1 MRQNLLIYLLIGI
14 IGIAG
19 FNIGCF
25 YGLQTTSAVN
35 GALIMATTPLITLLL
50 AILLDGEKLTLAKSI
65 GVVFGLSGVLF
76 VISHGHLSTLLHLK
90 IAIGDLFIL
99 LGGISFCLANVL
111 SRRYVKNATPLET
124 QLFLCCSVL

>member
-1 MRQNLLIYLLIGI
+1 MGKLRWATFQQNLFIYLIIGI

-50 AILLDGEKLTLAKSI
+50 AILLDGEKLTLPKFI

-76 VISHGHLSTLLHLK
+76 VISHGHISTLLHLK
-90 IAIGDLFIL
+90 IAIGDFYIL
-99 LGGISFCLANVL
+99 LGGISFV
-111 SRRYVKNATPLET
+111 
-124 QLFLCCSVL
+124 